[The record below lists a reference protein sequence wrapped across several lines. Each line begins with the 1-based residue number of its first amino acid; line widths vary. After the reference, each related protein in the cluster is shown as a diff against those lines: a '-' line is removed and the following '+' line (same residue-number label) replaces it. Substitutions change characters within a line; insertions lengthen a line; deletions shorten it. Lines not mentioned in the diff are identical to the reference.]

1 MERETF
7 EDFARRVGID
17 LEELRKEICEGH
29 EEPEE
34 EIEGTYYVEPQNA
47 SDFTC
52 NRWNFLNPDLIP
64 WYTSGFQ

>member
-1 MERETF
+1 M
-7 EDFARRVGID
+7 
-17 LEELRKEICEGH
+17 KKICDYH